1 MKLLN
6 LDHNYK
12 HYLSVLLSALAILAL
27 FLLSSSLNNLE
38 IGPGERFI
46 IPLQQEVVPEIT
58 GTFQLD
64 GEAFLT
70 ILLYIALT
78 LVLVSLVVVIL
89 SAENRKRAATLI
101 GKNLLVMAGFMLLL
115 SLFSTLHNPEELV
128 DEDTTPA
135 GNFLVIQPPGNID
148 EQEPAKPV
156 EYTPPT
162 QPSGLFF
169 IITLLLILVLGVAG
183 YHAWQSYHSPKQQL
197 HEIARKT
204 LDDLAASGSHDW
216 QDIVIRCY
224 ADMSSVVSKKMDLHR
239 SKSMTPAEF
248 SAHLEKAGLPS
259 KPVHNLTH
267 LFEKARYGSQHS
279 SSADIREAM
288 TCLSAILQVVERRT

>member
-1 MKLLN
+1 MKHSN
-6 LDHNYK
+6 LKHNHK
-12 HYLSVLLSALAILAL
+12 HYLPVLLSALAIVAL
-27 FLLSSSLNNLE
+27 FLLASSLNNLE

-46 IPLQQEVVPEIT
+46 IPQQQEVVPEIT

-70 ILLYIALT
+70 ILLYMALT
-78 LVLVSLVVVIL
+78 LVLVSMVVVIL

-135 GNFLVIQPPGNID
+135 GNFLVIQPPGKID
-148 EQEPAKPV
+148 GQEPAKPM
-156 EYTPPT
+156 EYIPPT

-169 IITLLLILVLGVAG
+169 IITLMLILALVLAG
-183 YHAWQSYHSPKQQL
+183 YRAWQSYRSPKQQL

-204 LDDLAASGSHDW
+204 LDDLAASGSRDW

-224 ADMSSVVSKKMDLHR
+224 ADMSSVVSKKMDLYR

-248 SAHLEKAGLPS
+248 STHLENAGLPS

-267 LFEKARYGSQHS
+267 LFEKARYSSQHS

>member
-6 LDHNYK
+6 LDHNHK
-12 HYLSVLLSALAILAL
+12 HYLSVLLSALAIVAL
-27 FLLSSSLNNLE
+27 FLLASSLNNLE

-64 GEAFLT
+64 GEAFLR
-70 ILLYIALT
+70 ILLYMVLT
-78 LVLVSLVVVIL
+78 LFLVSLVVVIL
-89 SAENRKRAATLI
+89 SAENRKQAVKLI
-101 GKNLLVMAGFMLLL
+101 GRNLLVLAGFMLLISL
-115 SLFSTLHNPEELV
+115 SSTLQNPEVLV
-128 DEDTTPA
+128 EEDTTPA

-162 QPSGLFF
+162 QPSSLFF
-169 IITLLLILVLGVAG
+169 IITLLLILALAIVG
-183 YHAWQSYHSPKQQL
+183 YRFLRFYHSPKQQL

-288 TCLSAILQVVERRT
+288 TCLSAILQVVERHT